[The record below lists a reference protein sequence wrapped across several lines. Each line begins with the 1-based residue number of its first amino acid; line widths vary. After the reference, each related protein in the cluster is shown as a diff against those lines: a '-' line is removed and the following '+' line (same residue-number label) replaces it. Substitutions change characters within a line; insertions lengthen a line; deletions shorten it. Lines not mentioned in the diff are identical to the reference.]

1 MFHSVSSYY
10 SCAEDGGTT
19 GKLSEFHPGAD
30 RVEDYK
36 ERFLLYCEANG
47 VTSDNAADKKIAI
60 LLTSVGSVTYALL
73 KNLVRP
79 DRPQDKSLEELFTLL
94 ENHYKPKVIVIADR
108 VRFYKRQQHKGETI
122 ACTPRSYAA

>member
-19 GKLSEFHPGAD
+19 GKSSEFHPGAD

-79 DRPQDKSLEELFTLL
+79 DRPQDNRWKSCLL
-94 ENHYKPKVIVIADR
+94 SSRTTMNQRSLSLLIASDSIR
-108 VRFYKRQQHKGETI
+108 GNSVKGKQ
-122 ACTPRSYAA
+122 